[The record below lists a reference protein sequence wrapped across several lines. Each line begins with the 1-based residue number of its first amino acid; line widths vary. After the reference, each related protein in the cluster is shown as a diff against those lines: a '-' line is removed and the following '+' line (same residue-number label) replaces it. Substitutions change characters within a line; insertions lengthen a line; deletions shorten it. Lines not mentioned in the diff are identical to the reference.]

1 VDGKISFL
9 NTDLDLVSA
18 DDLSPLAKALEAA
31 CVFPMHVTRG
41 ADGLWYAMF
50 ETQGERTEPEPC
62 ISVMLSAIESLPP
75 AHRSTWDHC
84 TLREFNIGY
93 DCGDE
98 PWAFNQGL
106 SVALLGRMAAVGAS
120 LRVTLYPDREPANR

>member
-1 VDGKISFL
+1 MDGVITYL
-9 NTDLDLVSA
+9 TTDLDLVSA
-18 DDLSPLAKALEAA
+18 DDLSPLAKALTTDGTYI
-31 CVFPMHVTRG
+31 MHVTRG
-41 ADGLWYAMF
+41 QDESWYARF
-50 ETQGERTEPEPC
+50 STNEQFPEPEST
-62 ISVMLSAIESLPP
+62 IGVMLSAIESLPP
-75 AHRSTWDHC
+75 VHRSTWDHC

-106 SVALLGRMAAVGAS
+106 SVALLGRMVAVGAS